1 MMDVATGRAMGAAMG
16 GTVTP
21 IDAARPDAAGIK
33 HRSAERFT
41 LMLRVAKL
49 VSSHGEYACVIRDV
63 SVTGVRLRLFHPLP
77 AERHLVLTLANGESY
92 FLENVWESAPQSA
105 KEAGREAGFR
115 FSAPIDVTAF
125 MTESSQFPKRQVRLA
140 LDVPAALAIRDV
152 SSPALIR
159 DLSQQGARIESE
171 RMLFVG
177 QHLRLKAARLPQI
190 FASVRWNNGSEYGL
204 VFQNGFR
211 LDELAQTIWA
221 LREPAERAAAQLA
234 RTQAADVPAPVPARL
249 GARPGGAHL
258 RAG

>member
-1 MMDVATGRAMGAAMG
+1 MDRATGGK
-16 GTVTP
+16 VTP
-21 IDAARPDAAGIK
+21 IGAARSDTAGIK
-33 HRSAERFT
+33 HRAAERFT

-63 SVTGVRLRLFHPLP
+63 SVTGVRLRLFHDLP
-77 AERHLVLTLANGESY
+77 AERHLVLTLANGASY
-92 FLENVWESAPQSA
+92 FVENVWERIN
-105 KEAGREAGFR
+105 ETGREAGFQ

-140 LDVPAALAIRDV
+140 LDLPATLAVRDM
-152 SSPALIR
+152 SSSIVIR
-159 DLSQQGARIESE
+159 DLSQHGARIDSE

-177 QHLRLKAARLPQI
+177 QHFRLKADRLPQI
-190 FASVRWNNGSEYGL
+190 FASVRWSNASTYGV

-221 LREPAERAAAQLA
+221 IREPAERAAARLA
-234 RTQAADVPAPVPARL
+234 EAKLVEVPVPAI
-249 GARPGGAHL
+249 AANL

>member
-1 MMDVATGRAMGAAMG
+1 MDMGTGGK
-16 GTVTP
+16 VTP
-21 IDAARPDAAGIK
+21 IGAARPDSAGIK
-33 HRSAERFT
+33 HRAAERFT

-49 VSSHGEYACVIRDV
+49 VSSHGEYPCVIRDV

-92 FLENVWESAPQSA
+92 FLENVWESANGVA
-105 KEAGREAGFR
+105 REGGFR

-125 MTESSQFPKRQVRLA
+125 MTESSQFPKRQVRLT
-140 LDVPAALAIRDV
+140 LDVPAAVAMRDT
-152 SSPALIR
+152 SSPAVIR

-171 RMLFVG
+171 RLLFVG
-177 QHLRLKAARLPQI
+177 QHLRLKADRLPQI
-190 FASVRWNNGSEYGL
+190 FASVRWNNGSSYGL

-221 LREPAERAAAQLA
+221 IREPAERAAARLVQ
-234 RTQAADVPAPVPARL
+234 TEAADAPLPVPV
-249 GARPGGAHL
+249 HL

>member
-1 MMDVATGRAMGAAMG
+1 MDRATGGK
-16 GTVTP
+16 VTP
-21 IDAARPDAAGIK
+21 IGAARPDSAGIK
-33 HRSAERFT
+33 HRAAERFT

-63 SVTGVRLRLFHPLP
+63 SVTGVRLRLFHALP

-92 FLENVWESAPQSA
+92 FVENVWESAPENA
-105 KEAGREAGFR
+105 REAGREAGFQ

-140 LDVPAALAIRDV
+140 LDLPAALAIRDV
-152 SSPALIR
+152 ASPAVIR

-177 QHLRLKAARLPQI
+177 QHLRLKTERLPQI
-190 FASVRWNNGSEYGL
+190 FASVRWSHGSTYGL

-211 LDELAQTIWA
+211 LDELARTIWA
-221 LREPAERAAAQLA
+221 IREPAERAAARLA
-234 RTQAADVPAPVPARL
+234 AMDVSEVSVPAPVHA
-249 GARPGGAHL
+249 GADNRHPAHL

>member
-1 MMDVATGRAMGAAMG
+1 MDMATGGATG
-16 GTVTP
+16 GKVTP
-21 IDAARPDAAGIK
+21 IGAARPDSAGIK
-33 HRSAERFT
+33 HRAAERFT

-77 AERHLVLTLANGESY
+77 LERRLVLTLANGESY
-92 FLENVWESAPQSA
+92 FVENVWEKAPEGTTGSSRD
-105 KEAGREAGFR
+105 AGCEAGFQ

-140 LDVPAALAIRDV
+140 LDVPAALAMRDT
-152 SSPALIR
+152 SSPAIIR
-159 DLSQQGARIESE
+159 DLSQHGARIESE
-171 RMLFVG
+171 RILFVG
-177 QHLRLKAARLPQI
+177 QHLRLKADRLPQI
-190 FASVRWNNGSEYGL
+190 FASVRWNSGSTYGL

-221 LREPAERAAAQLA
+221 IREPVERAAARLA
-234 RTQAADVPAPVPARL
+234 QAKAPGVPVPAHH
-249 GARPGGAHL
+249 HL